1 MLTPVNTPPVSSA
14 GVDQRPV
21 QLAGLSLPGTPSQT
35 RAAQGASFEVVA
47 ALGFAAQLQAPSASA
62 VYKAIHLQSASE
74 RAEYLA
80 YSARTTFASTIST
93 PLAELSL
100 DPKAL
105 LAMSAANGSSSES
118 RVQPAV
124 VNQATAPGVQQ
135 QAAAVVEGRV
145 DGVLLPNLQSLGDVV
160 SADPKSPLA
169 DVVAP
174 LERILQGIKLA
185 DGTSSG
191 FQLAA

>member
-35 RAAQGASFEVVA
+35 RATQGASFEVVA
-47 ALGFAAQLQAPSASA
+47 ALGFAAELKAPSASA

-74 RAEYLA
+74 RAEYRA
-80 YSARTTFASTIST
+80 YSEQIFASTIST

-145 DGVLLPNLQSLGDVV
+145 DGVLLPNLQSLHDVV
-160 SADPKSPLA
+160 SAGPKSPLA
-169 DVVAP
+169 DVVVP
-174 LERILQGIKLA
+174 VGRILQGIKLA
-185 DGTSSG
+185 AETSSG